1 MSVVEEQL
9 RLLFESELPDPHLV
23 IERGQPKVAAAPED
37 TEDVLDV
44 ASRAD
49 LLAQY
54 GGSPP
59 SGAALTELAARLGAT
74 IDALGA

>member
-1 MSVVEEQL
+1 MSVVEEQP
-9 RLLFESELPDPHLV
+9 RRLFESDLPDPHLV
-23 IERGQPKVAAAPED
+23 IERGQPKVAAAPQD

-54 GGSPP
+54 DGRPP
-59 SGAALTELAARLGAT
+59 SGAALTELAARLRAT
-74 IDALGA
+74 VDALGA

>member
-1 MSVVEEQL
+1 MSVLEEQL
-9 RLLFESELPDPHLV
+9 RLLFESDLPDPHLV

-49 LLAQY
+49 LLAQC
-54 GGSPP
+54 GGRPP
-59 SGAALTELAARLGAT
+59 SGPALAELAARLRT
-74 IDALGA
+74 TVNALGA